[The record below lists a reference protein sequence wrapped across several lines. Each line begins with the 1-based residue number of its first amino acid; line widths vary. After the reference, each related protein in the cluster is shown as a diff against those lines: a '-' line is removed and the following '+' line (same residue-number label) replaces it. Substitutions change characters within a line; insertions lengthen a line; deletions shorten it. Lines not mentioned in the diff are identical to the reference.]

1 MFMRKKNC
9 FIYLFVL
16 NTYNFVLYK
25 VTHYFVVKVFYWCP
39 SNSFLHIFFLLSKM
53 KEMQTFFCTVD
64 VALDLQHTT
73 DTNSALLMFRK
84 TCQMYDWGEVGE
96 MTLLI

>member
-1 MFMRKKNC
+1 
-9 FIYLFVL
+9 
-16 NTYNFVLYK
+16 
-25 VTHYFVVKVFYWCP
+25 
-39 SNSFLHIFFLLSKM
+39 
-53 KEMQTFFCTVD
+53 MQTFFCTVD

-84 TCQMYDWGEVGE
+84 TCQMYDWVEVGE